1 METRS
6 GVFNVQ
12 DPAFRII
19 GSAVTPGNADAPSMG
34 VLDCIEDQVLS
45 NASDLDGIP
54 VGREAFGT
62 CTLQIQSP
70 LQRYWADTL
79 TQSLNERRHIQG
91 LDLAHFTTRL
101 KAGEACHIIEQ
112 VMQRGDIAHQNPDEF
127 IPRRLF

>member
-1 METRS
+1 MADAFAGIATQRLRACIFDTVVAGRYGFRLGGRFERCGERLCGCCMETRS
-6 GVFNVQ
+6 GVFNAQ

-62 CTLQIQSP
+62 CTLQ
-70 LQRYWADTL
+70 
-79 TQSLNERRHIQG
+79 
-91 LDLAHFTTRL
+91 
-101 KAGEACHIIEQ
+101 
-112 VMQRGDIAHQNPDEF
+112 
-127 IPRRLF
+127 